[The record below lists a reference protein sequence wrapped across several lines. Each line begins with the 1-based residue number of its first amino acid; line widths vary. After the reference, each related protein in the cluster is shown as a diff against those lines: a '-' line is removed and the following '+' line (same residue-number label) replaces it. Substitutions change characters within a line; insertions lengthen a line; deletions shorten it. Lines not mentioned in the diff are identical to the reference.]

1 MEIGEYILIIDM
13 KKKKVPKRRRNVLF
27 YRMQL
32 GGTKQIHTYENRR
45 TIGKKNKSG
54 D

>member
-1 MEIGEYILIIDM
+1 MNYR
-13 KKKKVPKRRRNVLF
+13 KNVLF

-32 GGTKQIHTYENRR
+32 GGTKQIHTYENRG
-45 TIGKKNKSG
+45 TTSEEIKSG